1 MAQKPNKWF
10 GLVLG
15 IITGLIIVVFMV
27 HRHR

>member
-15 IITGLIIVVFMV
+15 IVTGLIIVAFMV
-27 HRHR
+27 HRR

>member
-1 MAQKPNKWF
+1 MAVKQSKWL

-27 HRHR
+27 HRK